1 MTERINDNNIIQPE
15 FELEEEETQIRQ
27 EDEDSHE
34 PFDPTKIRVD
44 TRPMTIDL
52 VLKRIKYEEINLAPD
67 FQRQANI
74 WDDKAQSLL
83 IESILIRIP
92 LPAFYM
98 DATNED
104 QWLVIDGL
112 QRLSTLKRFIHK
124 KSLRL
129 TGLEFL
135 TNLEGKTYDELPRN
149 YQRRI
154 DETVLNVYLIEKGT
168 PPEVKYNIFRR
179 INTGGEPLSPQELR
193 HALNPGKATNFLK
206 KLADSQEFKNITN
219 LSSKRTDRMDDH
231 EFVLGFVAFILTP
244 YQDYPAQKGRDYFL
258 NEAMDKI
265 NKMDIERENEI
276 EDKFKIAMKVA
287 MDLFGDSAFRKLS
300 KKSKRK
306 YPINKALFEAWSVT
320 LSQLSYQEIE
330 TLKQRKEILK
340 NKFIEYLDKDKEF
353 LDSVSQ
359 AANKVEYRFMTI
371 EKIIQEVLS

>member
-1 MTERINDNNIIQPE
+1 MTDKINNDNIIQPE
-15 FELEEEETQIRQ
+15 SELEEEKQIRKEN
-27 EDEDSHE
+27 EDIHE
-34 PFDPTKIRVD
+34 PFDPTKIRVN
-44 TRPMTIDL
+44 TRPATIDS
-52 VLKRIKYEEINLAPD
+52 VIKRIKYNEINLAPD
-67 FQRQANI
+67 FQRYANI

-98 DATNED
+98 DATDED

-112 QRLSTLKRFIHK
+112 QRLSTLKRFIHE

-135 TNLEGKTYDELPRN
+135 TNLEGKSYDELPRN

-154 DETVLNVYLIEKGT
+154 DETFLNVYLIEKGT
-168 PPEVKYNIFRR
+168 PPEVKFNIFRR
-179 INTGGEPLSPQELR
+179 INTGGEPLSNQELR
-193 HALNPGKATNFLK
+193 HALNPGKATKFLK

-231 EFVLGFVAFILTP
+231 EFVLGFIAFTLTS
-244 YQDYPAQKGRDYFL
+244 YQDYPAKQGRDYFL

-265 NKMDIERENEI
+265 NEMDSKMEQEI

-287 MDLFGDSAFRKLS
+287 VDVFGDDAFRKLS
-300 KKSKRK
+300 RKSKRK

-320 LSQLSYQEIE
+320 LSQLSYQQIE
-330 TLKQRKEILK
+330 TLKQRKLALQ
-340 NKFIEYLDKDKEF
+340 NNFIEYLEKDKDF

-359 AANKVEYRFMTI
+359 AANKVQYRFMTI